1 MLTGL
6 TILDCTSRLPGPLAA
21 SLLLKKGAHVIK
33 VESLARPDP
42 FDCDDPLFR
51 AWYREINR
59 GKEIQRLDLGQP
71 QGVAT
76 FKTLLSKAQVVLCP
90 PKGPLWDEIEKSKIA
105 VKVILTAS
113 RPDSEIKLL
122 HDLNILAMKGVLT
135 IHARTSAEKVIA
147 PPFLPVGGMAFASA
161 LALDVACALYRQ
173 QQSGQDQIIYTS
185 LAGAVEDL
193 LATLCPKELTDGA
206 RTHFL
211 HNGSYPCYNIYRTRD
226 GHAVAVAAIEA
237 KLWVRFC
244 ELFNCSIAATKRM
257 TSYEEDPTLIESVAK
272 LFAKLTL
279 DEVQQRLNAAP
290 DGKDLCLTPFKL

>member
-21 SLLLKKGAHVIK
+21 ALLLKKGAQVIK
-33 VESLARPDP
+33 VESLGRPDP
-42 FDCDDPLFR
+42 FNCEDPLFS
-51 AWYREINR
+51 AWYREINQ
-59 GKEIQRLDLGQP
+59 GKDIQRLDLGHHE
-71 QGVAT
+71 GLGA
-76 FKTLLSKAQVVLCP
+76 FKTLLSKAQVVLCS
-90 PKGPLWDEIEKSKIA
+90 PKGALWDEIEKSKIA
-105 VKVILTAS
+105 VKVILTAAK
-113 RPDSEIKLL
+113 PESEIKLL

-135 IHARTSAEKVIA
+135 LHARMSHEKVIA
-147 PPFLPVGGMAFASA
+147 PPFLPMGGVAFASA

-173 QQSGQDQIIYTS
+173 QQTGQDQIIHTS
-185 LAGAVEDL
+185 LEEAVENL

-226 GHAVAVAAIEA
+226 GHAVAMAAIEA

-244 ELFNCSIAATKRM
+244 ELFNCPIAATKRM
-257 TSYEEDPTLIESVAK
+257 TSYEEDPTLIENVAK

-279 DEVQQRLNAAP
+279 AEVQERLNRAP